1 MKKMTSLVLTLLMI
15 MVLAACGKA
24 TSNNQSLSDSENLP
38 KIDGFT
44 YYGQVPQSP
53 KRVASL
59 SASYTGYLMQLGLN
73 IVAATTYDM
82 DNPVLKK
89 ELGQAKEVMPTDL
102 EALAATKPDLIIAG
116 STEANL
122 EQLAAIAPV
131 IAIEYGKHDY
141 LQVLSDFGQV
151 FNKEKEA
158 QDWLNTWENKVAQ
171 TKDRLTKS
179 IGADKTFTI
188 IGLSEKEVYLFGD
201 NWGRGGEIIYQALG
215 FTAPEKITQ
224 DVFPKGYLSISK
236 EVLNNYIGDY
246 AIVAADTTT
255 TNAALYESDMWQAI
269 PAVQNGRIINVPAN
283 AFYFND
289 PKALDY
295 QLDVLEKAIL
305 AINN

>member
-73 IVAATTYDM
+73 IVAATTYDL

-89 ELGQAKEVMPTDL
+89 ELSQAKEVMPTDL
-102 EALAATKPDLIIAG
+102 EALAATKPDVIIAG
-116 STEANL
+116 TTEANL
-122 EQLAAIAPV
+122 EQLATIAPV
-131 IAIEYGKHDY
+131 IAVDYGKHDY

-158 QDWLNTWENKVAQ
+158 QAWLDSWKTKVTQ
-171 TKDRLTKS
+171 TKDKLTKA
-179 IGADKTFTI
+179 IGQDKTFTL
-188 IGLSEKEVYLFGD
+188 IGLSEKEIYLFGN
-201 NWGRGGEIIYQALG
+201 NWGRGGEILYQALG
-215 FTAPEKITQ
+215 FKAPEKIIQ
-224 DVFPKGYLSISK
+224 EVFPKGYLSISK
-236 EVLNNYIGDY
+236 EVLSAYMGDY
-246 AIVAADTTT
+246 AIVAADSTT
-255 TNAALYESDMWQAI
+255 TNSALYESDLWQAI
-269 PAVQNGRIINVPAN
+269 PAVQNGNIIKVPAN

-295 QLDVLEKAIL
+295 QLEVLEKAIL
-305 AINN
+305 ATNN